1 MAGRSTTGD
10 VVKTGKMMMD
20 QANANTRRGPGVK
33 NLGPSANRQENPAS
47 MVRSLAAQ
55 GGLKGPDKGA
65 GGS

>member
-10 VVKTGKMMMD
+10 VVKTGKMMVA

-33 NLGPSANRQENPAS
+33 NLGPSANKQGNPAGT
-47 MVRSLAAQ
+47 VRGIAAK

-65 GGS
+65 GGM